1 MTYELVA
8 FDLDGTLAESKS
20 PISDE
25 MVEMLE
31 KLLAVVQVCVIT
43 GGGEKQL
50 RSQVA
55 DRLTTVKG
63 LHLMPTCGTKYLVR
77 NKRHWAVQYSEDIS
91 TIDAR
96 NIFRTVQECA
106 EELGFWEQTSYGDI
120 IECRG
125 SQVTFSALGQEAPID
140 RKLAWDPDGSK
151 KTALRNAVAEKLP
164 NFEVRCG
171 GTTSIDITRSGVD
184 KAYGIRK
191 LSMVTEIPANQMIFI
206 GDRLDLDG
214 NDYPVISTG
223 ATCIEVSNPEE
234 TLGVINN
241 LINNVLKEN

>member
-1 MTYELVA
+1 MTYKLVA
-8 FDLDGTLAESKS
+8 FDLDGTLAESKA

-31 KLLAVVQVCVIT
+31 KLLTMAQVCVIT
-43 GGGEKQL
+43 GGGESQL

-55 DRLTTVKG
+55 NRLTTVTG
-63 LHLMPTCGTKYLVR
+63 LHLMPTCGTRYLVR

-91 TIDAR
+91 TIDSR
-96 NIFRTVQECA
+96 RISRTIQECA
-106 EELGFWEQTSYGDI
+106 EELNIWEKRPYGDI
-120 IECRG
+120 IERRG
-125 SQVTFSALGQEAPID
+125 SQVTFSALGQEAPLD
-140 RKLAWDPDGSK
+140 EKLAWDPDGSK
-151 KTALRNAVAEKLP
+151 KIALRDAVAEKLP

-191 LSMVTEIPANQMIFI
+191 LSMVTGISTGEMLFI
-206 GDRLDLDG
+206 GDRLDSNG
-214 NDYPVISTG
+214 NDYPVIFTG
-223 ATCIEVSNPEE
+223 ATCIEVSGPEE
-234 TLGVINN
+234 TLGVIKD

>member
-1 MTYELVA
+1 MTYKLVA

-31 KLLAVVQVCVIT
+31 KLLTVAQVCVIT

-63 LHLMPTCGTKYLVR
+63 LHLMPTCGTRYLIR
-77 NKRHWAVQYSEDIS
+77 NKSHWAVQYSEDIS
-91 TIDAR
+91 TIDSR
-96 NIFRTVQECA
+96 NIARTIQECA
-106 EELGFWEQTSYGDI
+106 EDLGLWESRPYGQI
-120 IECRG
+120 IERRG
-125 SQVTFSALGQEAPID
+125 SQVTFSALGQDAPLNE
-140 RKLAWDPDGSK
+140 KLAWDPDGSK
-151 KTALRNAVAEKLP
+151 KIMLRDAVAEKLP

-171 GTTSIDITRSGVD
+171 GSTSLDITRSGVD

-191 LSMVTEIPANQMIFI
+191 LSMVTGISTSEMLFI
-206 GDRLDLDG
+206 GDRLDFNG

-223 ATCIEVSNPEE
+223 ATCIEVSSPDE